1 MKWLAWGYS
10 KDNRNVL
17 APILHIREDA
27 GNRAARQ
34 GVMVRNGDISLADV
48 RRIFRRHWW
57 ILAITTALG
66 ILGAVSAVR
75 VLPKRYTSQTMI
87 LVEQPMVPSDY
98 VKPIITGDLTHRLA
112 SMQEQILSRTRLQP
126 IVDKFGL
133 YVKDHSKENAEDMVS
148 RLRRAV
154 KVSPMEAM
162 AGTDNRQLP
171 GFYVNVDFDDPH
183 VAQQICT
190 EITSMF
196 LEQNAKE
203 REQQAARTTLFLSQQ
218 LDEAKVKLD
227 EQDAKLAQFKRQYLG
242 SLPEEEQTNL
252 GLLTGLNAQLEA
264 NTQALSRAEQDRA
277 FNESLL
283 SQQEINAKVA
293 QTPTTPEEATV
304 QLSAMRQQLAILL
317 SHYTPKHP
325 DVVKLQDQIN
335 DLQKRRAEAAKTD
348 TPIVATAPV
357 PTAVPP
363 QTQLLRA
370 KIRQDEINIADLT
383 RSQNQLQE
391 QIRELQGRVRASPV
405 VEQQFK
411 EMTRNHQAAVDF
423 YNELLKRRQNAA
435 MATDLEHQQESEQFR
450 VFDPPSLPQRPSFPN
465 VPFFLGGGLGGGLV
479 VGLGIM
485 YLLAYGDKSLHT
497 ERDIEKLLKLPVLT
511 LIPTLK
517 LEDPKAIGQV
527 TAGWSSGS

>member
-1 MKWLAWGYS
+1 
-10 KDNRNVL
+10 
-17 APILHIREDA
+17 
-27 GNRAARQ
+27 
-34 GVMVRNGDISLADV
+34 MVRNGDISLADV

-57 ILAITTALG
+57 ILALTTTVSLA
-66 ILGAVSAVR
+66 GAASAVT

-87 LVEQPMVPSDY
+87 LVEQPMVPTDY
-98 VKPIITGDLTHRLA
+98 VKPIISGDLTHRLA

-133 YVKDHSKENAEDMVS
+133 YIKNRPIENAEDMVS
-148 RLRRAV
+148 RLRKAV

-162 AGTDNRQLP
+162 SGTDNRQLP
-171 GFYVNVDFDDPH
+171 GFYVYVDFDDPH

-203 REQQAARTTLFLSQQ
+203 REQQAARTTSFLSQQ
-218 LDEAKVKLD
+218 LDEAKIKLD

-252 GLLTGLNAQLEA
+252 SLLTGVNAQLEA

-283 SQQEINAKVA
+283 SQQEINLKLAE
-293 QTPTTPEEATV
+293 TPAGPEESTV
-304 QLSAMRQQLAILL
+304 QLNAMRQQLATLL

-325 DVVKLQDQIN
+325 DVVKLQNQIN
-335 DLQKRRAEAAKTD
+335 DLQKRRAETAKPD
-348 TPIVATAPV
+348 AQAVATSPV
-357 PTAVPP
+357 PATVPP

-383 RSQNQLQE
+383 RSQNQLQQ
-391 QIRELQGRVRASPV
+391 QIRDLQSRVRASPV

-450 VFDPPSLPQRPSFPN
+450 VFDPPSLPLRPSFPN
-465 VPFFLGGGLGGGLV
+465 VHIFLGGGLGGGIMT
-479 VGLGIM
+479 GLGIM
-485 YLLAYGDKSLHT
+485 YLLAYADKSFHT

-511 LIPTLK
+511 LIPTLE
-517 LEDPKAIGQV
+517 LETAKVGGQV
-527 TAGWSSGS
+527 TASSDNEF